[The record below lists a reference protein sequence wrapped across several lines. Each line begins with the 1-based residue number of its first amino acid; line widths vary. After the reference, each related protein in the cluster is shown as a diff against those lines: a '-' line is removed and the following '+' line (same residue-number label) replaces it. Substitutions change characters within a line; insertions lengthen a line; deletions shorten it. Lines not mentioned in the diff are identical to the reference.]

1 MKKRMNGIIII
12 FVLVI
17 FVFCAGSMIV
27 EAAPGSSDSSEASEE
42 ELVEQ
47 ASEALLSEFDFS
59 GIEESLERM
68 LPQDKVRFEKVVGA
82 LISGDLEETGQWFI
96 RFIKDQLFYEF
107 SYNRKAVVYII
118 MAAFAS
124 AVFSNFADAFRNR
137 QISDV
142 SFYVIY
148 MLVITLCITAFHTT
162 ISGLEE
168 GIGSLTGFMQVFCP
182 VYFMAVA
189 FASGSTSALF
199 FYNVVLFLIYVA
211 ELLIIHILLPAVN
224 IYIMIRVLGNVTDE
238 DFLSELSEL
247 IRKAVVWTL
256 RFMVGCVVGINVIQG
271 LLAPAVDTVRRSA
284 VTRTAEAVPWVGDLM
299 GGTAEVLVGTAVL
312 IKNGIGMAG
321 ALTAVGLCAAP
332 ALQMLVMALLYRLAA
347 AVVQPVSDKR
357 ITSCISSVSEGYE
370 LLLRVLVTTGA
381 LFLLTIAITASFTS

>member
-347 AVVQPVSDKR
+347 AVVQPVSNKR

>member
-59 GIEESLERM
+59 GIEESLDRM

-82 LISGDLEETGQWFI
+82 LITGDLEETGQWFV
-96 RFIKDQLFYEF
+96 RFIRDQLFYEF

>member
-199 FYNVVLFLIYVA
+199 FL
-211 ELLIIHILLPAVN
+211 
-224 IYIMIRVLGNVTDE
+224 
-238 DFLSELSEL
+238 
-247 IRKAVVWTL
+247 
-256 RFMVGCVVGINVIQG
+256 
-271 LLAPAVDTVRRSA
+271 
-284 VTRTAEAVPWVGDLM
+284 
-299 GGTAEVLVGTAVL
+299 
-312 IKNGIGMAG
+312 
-321 ALTAVGLCAAP
+321 
-332 ALQMLVMALLYRLAA
+332 
-347 AVVQPVSDKR
+347 
-357 ITSCISSVSEGYE
+357 
-370 LLLRVLVTTGA
+370 
-381 LFLLTIAITASFTS
+381 

>member
-82 LISGDLEETGQWFI
+82 LITGDLEETGQWFI

>member
-59 GIEESLERM
+59 GIEDSLDQM

-82 LISGDLEETGQWFI
+82 LITGDLEETGQWFI

-107 SYNRKAVVYII
+107 GYNRKAVVYII

>member
-47 ASEALLSEFDFS
+47 ASEAMLSEFDFS

>member
-321 ALTAVGLCAAP
+321 ALTAVGICAAP

>member
-321 ALTAVGLCAAP
+321 ALTAVGLCTAP

>member
-1 MKKRMNGIIII
+1 MNKRMNGIIII

-47 ASEALLSEFDFS
+47 ASEAMLSEFDFS

-347 AVVQPVSDKR
+347 AVVQPVSDNR

>member
-321 ALTAVGLCAAP
+321 ALIAVGLCAAP
-332 ALQMLVMALLYRLAA
+332 ALQMLVMALLYRLVA

>member
-47 ASEALLSEFDFS
+47 ASEAMLSEFDFS

-284 VTRTAEAVPWVGDLM
+284 VTRTAEAVRGWATLW
-299 GGTAEVLVGTAVL
+299 AEQP
-312 IKNGIGMAG
+312 KSWS
-321 ALTAVGLCAAP
+321 AP
-332 ALQMLVMALLYRLAA
+332 R
-347 AVVQPVSDKR
+347 
-357 ITSCISSVSEGYE
+357 SS
-370 LLLRVLVTTGA
+370 
-381 LFLLTIAITASFTS
+381 

>member
-1 MKKRMNGIIII
+1 MNKRMNGIIII

-347 AVVQPVSDKR
+347 AVVQPVSDNR

>member
-1 MKKRMNGIIII
+1 MHP
-12 FVLVI
+12 
-17 FVFCAGSMIV
+17 
-27 EAAPGSSDSSEASEE
+27 EAR
-42 ELVEQ
+42 L
-47 ASEALLSEFDFS
+47 
-59 GIEESLERM
+59 
-68 LPQDKVRFEKVVGA
+68 RF
-82 LISGDLEETGQWFI
+82 
-96 RFIKDQLFYEF
+96 
-107 SYNRKAVVYII
+107 
-118 MAAFAS
+118 
-124 AVFSNFADAFRNR
+124 
-137 QISDV
+137 
-142 SFYVIY
+142 
-148 MLVITLCITAFHTT
+148 
-162 ISGLEE
+162 
-168 GIGSLTGFMQVFCP
+168 
-182 VYFMAVA
+182 
-189 FASGSTSALF
+189 F